1 MAAGRLS
8 NRVMLARST
17 PRIKA
22 ILFDKDGTLLDYHA
36 TWAPVNEVAAGFAA
50 RGDADLKQRLLTLG
64 GLDPATGLYRAGSL
78 LAAANAREIAA
89 AWVAAG
95 SPHPASDLTTALD
108 RIFTDGVGNA
118 VPVLPLASY
127 FKRLKALGYKL
138 GIASSDS
145 AEAIHATALHFDF
158 ASWLDFYAGYDSGY
172 GHKPG
177 PGMVLAFAKA
187 IDCGVDAIAVVG
199 DNLHDMHMGRSA
211 GCGLKVGVLTG
222 TSDRATLLS
231 AADLVLDSIADL
243 EAVLARSAA

>member
-1 MAAGRLS
+1 VNELAAG
-8 NRVMLARST
+8 
-17 PRIKA
+17 
-22 ILFDKDGTLLDYHA
+22 Y
-36 TWAPVNEVAAGFAA
+36 AAG
-50 RGDADLKQRLLTLG
+50 GDADLKQRLLALG
-64 GLDPATGLYRAGSL
+64 GLDAATGHYRAGSL

-95 SPHPASDLTTALD
+95 SAYSQSELTTALD

-118 VPVLPLASY
+118 VPVLPLGPY

-158 ASWLDFYAGYDSGY
+158 AGELDFYAGYDSGY

-177 PGMVLAFAKA
+177 PGMVQAFAQA
-187 IDCGVDAIAVVG
+187 VGCDVGAIAVVG
-199 DNLHDMHMGRSA
+199 DNLHDIEMGHTA

-222 TSDRATLLS
+222 TSDRATLMT
-231 AADLVLDSIADL
+231 AADLVLDSIAEL
-243 EAVLARSAA
+243 EAALAPSAA